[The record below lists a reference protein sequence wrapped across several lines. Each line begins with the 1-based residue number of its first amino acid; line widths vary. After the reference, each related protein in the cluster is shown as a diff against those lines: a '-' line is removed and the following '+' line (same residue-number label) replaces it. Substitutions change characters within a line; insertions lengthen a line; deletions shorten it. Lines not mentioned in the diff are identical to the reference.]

1 MLNFLKKTLKDTKGA
16 MDKILVTLLL
26 VVIAVGL
33 VVGLGTWMKDEV
45 AKVQED
51 AGTAIQAAKVDTFKP
66 TGGGGGD

>member
-33 VVGLGTWMKDEV
+33 VVGLGTWMQNEVDNVKKDAHNKIDEARGV
-45 AKVQED
+45 NVGE
-51 AGTAIQAAKVDTFKP
+51 
-66 TGGGGGD
+66 

>member
-33 VVGLGTWMKDEV
+33 VVGLGSWMKEKV
-45 AKVQED
+45 QEVQED
-51 AGTAIQAAKVDTFKP
+51 ANTAINAAKVDTFKP
-66 TGGGGGD
+66 AGGGED

>member
-45 AKVQED
+45 EKVQGD
-51 AGTAIQAAKVDTFKP
+51 AEKAIQAASVDSFKP
-66 TGGGGGD
+66 AGGGED

>member
-33 VVGLGTWMKDEV
+33 VVGLGTWMQNEV
-45 AKVQED
+45 DNVKNDAHNKIIDAARD
-51 AGTAIQAAKVDTFKP
+51 AGNVKV
-66 TGGGGGD
+66 GE